1 MYSPNIAIFG
11 EYDHQI
17 YTFAMYKRILFDI
30 VSAKLG
36 TGKAIILLGPRQVGK
51 TTLINQ
57 ILDGKPHLF
66 LDADDPATRLALTE
80 PTTAQLRAILGS
92 NDTIFID
99 EAQRIPK
106 IGITLKL
113 ITDQFKNVQLLV
125 NGSSSFD
132 LSNEIQEP
140 LTGRK
145 WSYELYPISWPEY
158 ENKVGY
164 IQAEQDLENRMQFGL
179 YPEVLNSTGDEIEV
193 LQNLVNS
200 YLYKDILAFGNLRKP
215 DILEKLVRALAFQIG
230 NEVSLNELAQLVGV
244 DKNTISN
251 YIELLEKAFV
261 VFRLGSYSGNLRN
274 EIKRNQKIYF
284 YDTGVRNMVIGNFQ
298 PLELRTD
305 VGALW
310 ENFLMAERLKF
321 HAYAKND
328 YTKMYF
334 WRTVSQQEIDLV
346 EEQDG
351 VLTAFEF
358 KWMAKKTFKTPIAFK
373 NAYNVEIK
381 LFDRRNFREFLT

>member
-1 MYSPNIAIFG
+1 
-11 EYDHQI
+11 
-17 YTFAMYKRILFDI
+17 MYKLIMYRRALFDQI
-30 VSAKLG
+30 SGKLG
-36 TGKAIILLGPRQVGK
+36 KGKAIILLGPRQVGK

-57 ILDGKPHLF
+57 VLQGKPHLF
-66 LDADDPATRLALTE
+66 LDADDPATRVALTE
-80 PTTAQLRAILGS
+80 PTTAQLRSILG
-92 NDTIFID
+92 NHKTVFID

-113 ITDQFKNVQLLV
+113 ITDQFKGVQLLV
-125 NGSSSFD
+125 SGSSSFD
-132 LSNEIQEP
+132 LNQEIQEP

-145 WSYELYPISWPEY
+145 WSYELLPISWTEY

-164 IQAEQDLENRMQFGL
+164 IQAEQDLENRIRFGF
-179 YPEVLNSTGDEIEV
+179 YPDVLNSTGDEIEV

-200 YLYKDILAFGNLRKP
+200 YLYKDILAFGNIRKP
-215 DILEKLVRALAFQIG
+215 EVLEKLVRALAFQIG
-230 NEVSLNELAQLVGV
+230 NEVSYNELAQLVGI

-251 YIELLEKAFV
+251 YIDLLEKAFV
-261 VFRLGSYSGNLRN
+261 VFRLGSYSRNLRN

-298 PLELRTD
+298 HLELRSD
-305 VGALW
+305 LGALW

-358 KWMAKKTFKTPIAFK
+358 KWMAKKTVKTPIAFK

-381 LFDRRNFREFLT
+381 LFDRRNFREFLA

>member
-1 MYSPNIAIFG
+1 MYNRA
-11 EYDHQI
+11 
-17 YTFAMYKRILFDI
+17 LFDTI
-30 VSAKLG
+30 SAKLG
-36 TGKAIILLGPRQVGK
+36 KGKAIILLGSRQVGK

-57 ILDGKPHLF
+57 ILDGRPHLF
-66 LDADDPATRLALTE
+66 LDADDPSTRLALTE

-92 NDTIFID
+92 NDTVFID

-125 NGSSSFD
+125 SGSSSFD
-132 LSNEIQEP
+132 LTNEIQEP
-140 LTGRK
+140 LTGRS
-145 WSYELYPISWPEY
+145 WPYELYPISWTEY

-164 IQAEQDLENRMQFGL
+164 IQAEQDLVNRMQFGF
-179 YPEVLNSTGDEIEV
+179 YPDVLNSTGDEIEV

-200 YLYKDILAFGNLRKP
+200 YLYKDILAFGNIRKP
-215 DILEKLVRALAFQIG
+215 AILEKLVRALAFQIG
-230 NEVSLNELAQLVGV
+230 NEVSYNELAQLVGV

-251 YIELLEKAFV
+251 YINLLEKAFV

-274 EIKRNQKIYF
+274 EIKRTQKIYF

-310 ENFLMAERLKF
+310 ENFLMAERLKY
-321 HAYAKND
+321 HAYSKND

-346 EEQDG
+346 EEKDG
-351 VLTAFEF
+351 TLTAFEF
-358 KWMAKKTFKTPIAFK
+358 KWKAKKTVKTPTAFK
-373 NAYNVEIK
+373 NAYDVDIK
-381 LFDRRNFREFLT
+381 IIDRSNFRELLD